1 MGLNPKLSVTPVGG
15 SAKSGQPQRP
25 QASQPSRPQGS
36 QLSKSSGDGSAGKSI
51 LKPPPLQPGSIA
63 RFVNVFI
70 F

>member
-1 MGLNPKLSVTPVGG
+1 MGLTPKLSVTPVGG
-15 SAKSGQPQRP
+15 SAKSG